1 MSSTLIG
8 IVTDVSAPAF
18 NPARALA
25 VRVLAQ
31 VLIGERFA
39 APTLDEALFKARLSS
54 RDAGLATHIVYGSLR
69 YHLSLE
75 RALQPLL
82 RTTTQN
88 KVKALL
94 LAGAFEK
101 LVLETPGHA
110 VVNEYVNLAKRDFG
124 RLSGL
129 VNAVLRRVSAPAP
142 SPETELNLPGWLIE
156 AFEEAYGAQAPAVMR
171 DFLQPSPLWLWLTD
185 GGVRALEHEGAAVE
199 PGFGDVY
206 RVTLAK
212 PLRSSEAFVRGGAQP
227 INPASFAAVEALG
240 EVRDERVLDLAGG
253 AGVKAAMLAARGAR
267 VTSVDV
273 DARKHRSARENLDRL
288 GLQAEFLEADLRE
301 APRVE
306 SAGLVLLDAPCSG
319 SGTLRAHPEIKLRLT
334 PQAVEDIGT
343 LQGQLLRSAASVVR
357 PGGALLYSVCSV
369 MDHEGPT
376 QIRQFLRDHPDFDV
390 TGLSVSVPSVQ
401 DEFGVRTLAV
411 NGLDGFYLARLRRQ
425 A

>member
-1 MSSTLIG
+1 M
-8 IVTDVSAPAF
+8 TDVSAAAF

-39 APTLDEALFKARLSS
+39 APTLDEALSKARLSS

-69 YHLSLE
+69 HHLSLE
-75 RALQPLL
+75 LALQPLL
-82 RTTTQN
+82 RATTQN
-88 KVKALL
+88 KVRALL
-94 LAGAFEK
+94 LAGAYEK

-129 VNAVLRRVSAPAP
+129 VNAVLRRVTAPTP
-142 SPETELNLPGWLIE
+142 SRETELNLPGWLIA
-156 AFEEAYGAQAPAVMR
+156 AFEEAYGDQADTVMR
-171 DFLQPSPLWLWLTD
+171 DFLQPSPLWLWLTE
-185 GGVRALEHEGAAVE
+185 GGVRALEREGAAVE

-212 PLRSSEAFVRGGAQP
+212 PLRSSEAFVRGDAQP

-240 EVRDERVLDLAGG
+240 EVRGERVLDLAGG
-253 AGVKAAMLAARGAR
+253 AGVKAAMLAARGAQ

-273 DARKHRSARENLDRL
+273 DARKHRAARENLQRL

-301 APRVE
+301 TPRLD
-306 SAGLVLLDAPCSG
+306 SAGLVLLDAPCTG

-334 PQAVEDIGT
+334 PQAVDQMGAV
-343 LQGQLLRSAASVVR
+343 QGQLLRSAASVVR
-357 PGGALLYSVCSV
+357 PGGTLLYSVCSV
-369 MDHEGPT
+369 MEHEGPA
-376 QIRQFLRDHPDFDV
+376 QIRRFLQEHPDFEV
-390 TGLSVSVPSVQ
+390 GGLTVSVPSVQ
-401 DEFGVRTLAV
+401 DECGIRTLAV